1 MIDTARK
8 TSPPAI
14 CTTFYTRFTAIYSNT
29 PASSELITMLSR
41 VSANLLA
48 TTSCTQSGALL
59 TAQRLLRT
67 TISSSSEL
75 QGTPGGGTGAPGS
88 KGAAP
93 GRAAGSDE
101 QVKFGDAD
109 ACKMPLP
116 CFFVRGVAAFHGL

>member
-1 MIDTARK
+1 
-8 TSPPAI
+8 
-14 CTTFYTRFTAIYSNT
+14 
-29 PASSELITMLSR
+29 MLSR

-48 TTSCTQSGALL
+48 TTTCTQSGALL

-67 TISSSSEL
+67 TISSSSEV

-109 ACKMPLP
+109 ACEVPQAAGCLGSLP
-116 CFFVRGVAAFHGL
+116 TDGSCWQKGAHVPQCICIWQRRTEPDVQL